1 MVLEY
6 TMAHLALIEMASGFG
21 GVRAGEAKNN
31 GFIGL
36 VYFERNKNGF
46 LLQCTKEPELAR
58 APQTGPK
65 SQE

>member
-1 MVLEY
+1 
-6 TMAHLALIEMASGFG
+6 MAHLALIEMASGFG

-46 LLQCTKEPELAR
+46 LLQCTKELELAR
-58 APQTGPK
+58 APPNWA
-65 SQE
+65 